1 MECVHCGS
9 ILKTEYS
16 LKQHQK
22 TAKYCLVKQNKPINH
37 EYICCFCNTSF
48 TLKSS
53 LHKHVRTCKV
63 NIPMLQILNE
73 KINELSSVVK
83 RDLHTFKEFQHN
95 ISCLLPFGE
104 DTIPIKAKRNLEDI
118 YPISPEYLISFDEGF
133 HRQCVKEVYFEK

>member
-37 EYICCFCNTSF
+37 EYKCCFCNTAF